1 MGPQSARSEDHLGN
15 RRAGAGSDEEGRSS
29 TTAPLLRDFAQDA
42 RFAVRALRRQ
52 PGFVAAALLTLALG
66 IGANVA
72 MFSVVNLALFRALPY
87 AESDRL
93 VLGRTQW
100 PGGGIGWTVSA
111 PDYYDVLEQSTSF
124 ESLEA
129 ITPFTRDFTVT
140 GAGEPERISGAWVS
154 PGFFGTLGVAP
165 LLGREF
171 LDEEGEPG
179 GERVV
184 ILSHDFW
191 QRRFGG
197 DRGVI
202 GSALTVDG
210 APQTVVGVMPAG
222 FEFVV
227 DVDAWAPMVR
237 GEMFAAARQFHN
249 WLLVARLR
257 RGVSLAEA
265 RSEVDVIMRRLADVY
280 PESNRD
286 KGLVLTEM
294 QEAFAEFFRATL
306 LMLMGAIVLV
316 LLIACANVASLL
328 LARGSGRRTEM
339 AMRSALGAGGGRLV
353 RQLLTE
359 SAVLGLAAGVL
370 GTVVA
375 LSLQRSLVATTPL
388 TRMGLKAVGLQP
400 EVLLFAVALSVATV
414 LVFGLVPALSVG
426 RVDPAEDLKAGARSL
441 AAGGRA
447 RFRSGLVVAQVV
459 LSVVLL
465 VGAGLLL
472 RSFVRLRGVDPG
484 FDSENV
490 LTADIG
496 VPRAK
501 YQDEESRVRFFSE
514 LQERVAATPGV
525 LSVGLISR
533 LPIRDPG
540 GNIAVWDP
548 ANPPADASEWRLS
561 YARSVMPGYFEAMR
575 IPMQA
580 GRDVQ
585 ASDAGG
591 PPVMVI
597 SETMARTIFPDESPL
612 GRQVAIDTGDEP
624 AVFEVVGVVGDVQV
638 SSLSGDIEM
647 VMYIPYVQWPDVTLR
662 LAVRTAG
669 DPRSIVGPLRATLR
683 EMDPDIPLAGVA
695 TMDEVLSRSVSFTRT
710 VMSALGLFAGVALF
724 LAALGLYGVLAFYVA
739 QRNREIGIRM
749 AMGATGRDV
758 FKMVLSRGFALVGL
772 GLIVG
777 IGAAIAAGRL
787 IRNLL
792 FEVEATDPVTLL
804 SISLF
809 FILVA
814 LLACLIPAWRAWRID
829 PVVTLRSE

>member
-1 MGPQSARSEDHLGN
+1 L
-15 RRAGAGSDEEGRSS
+15 
-29 TTAPLLRDFAQDA
+29 
-42 RFAVRALRRQ
+42 RALKRQ
-52 PGFVAAALLTLALG
+52 PGFVTAALLTLALG

-72 MFSVVNLALFRALPY
+72 MFSVVNLALFRALPF

-100 PGGGIGWTVSA
+100 PGRGIGWTVSA

-140 GAGEPERISGAWVS
+140 GGGEPERISGAWIS
-154 PGFFGTLGVAP
+154 PGLFRTLGVAP
-165 LLGREF
+165 LVGREF
-171 LDEEGEPG
+171 RDEEGEPG

-210 APQTVVGVMPAG
+210 APQTVVGVMPAE

-227 DVDAWAPMVR
+227 NVDAWAPMVR
-237 GEMFAAARQFHN
+237 GEAFSTARQFHN
-249 WLLVARLR
+249 WLLVGRLR
-257 RGVSLAEA
+257 TGVTPAEA
-265 RSEVDVIMRRLADVY
+265 QSEVDVIMRRLAEAY

-294 QEAFAEFFRATL
+294 QEAFAEFFRTTL

-426 RVDPAEDLKAGARSL
+426 RVDPVEDLKAGARSL
-441 AAGGRA
+441 AAGGRT
-447 RFRSGLVVAQVV
+447 RFRSGLVAAQVA

-484 FDSENV
+484 FQSENV

-496 VPRAK
+496 LPRVK
-501 YQDEESRVRFFSE
+501 YQDEESRLRFFSE
-514 LQERVAATPGV
+514 LQERVRATPGV
-525 LSVGLISR
+525 LSVGFISR

-548 ANPPADASEWRLS
+548 ANPPADASEWRLA
-561 YARSVMPGYFEAMR
+561 YARMVMPGYFEAMR
-575 IPMQA
+575 IPIRA

-591 PPVMVI
+591 GPAVMVI
-597 SETMARTIFPDESPL
+597 SESMARTIFPDQSPL

-624 AVFEVVGVVGDVQV
+624 ALFEVVGVVGDVQV
-638 SSLSGDIEM
+638 SSLSADISM
-647 VMYIPYVQWPDVTLR
+647 VMYIPYAQWPEATMR
-662 LAVRTAG
+662 LAARTAG
-669 DPRSIVGPLRATLR
+669 DPRSIVGALRATLR
-683 EMDPDIPLAGVA
+683 ELDPDIPLAGVA
-695 TMDEVLSRSVSFTRT
+695 TMDEVLSRSLSFTRT
-710 VMSALGLFAGVALF
+710 VMGALGLFAGIALF

-772 GLIVG
+772 GLVVG

-787 IRNLL
+787 IRSLL
-792 FEVEATDPVTLL
+792 FQVEATDPITLL

-809 FILVA
+809 FVLVA